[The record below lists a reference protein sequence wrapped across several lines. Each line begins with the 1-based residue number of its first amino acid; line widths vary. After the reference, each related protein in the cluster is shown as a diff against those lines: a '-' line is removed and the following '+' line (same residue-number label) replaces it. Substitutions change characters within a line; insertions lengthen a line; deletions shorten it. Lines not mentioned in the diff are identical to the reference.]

1 MTAQSPFAGS
11 RDERGQGPRL
21 GPRKTGVQAVYLRTS
36 IIPVI
41 VLAVLSLAGMVYAL
55 AVPHDPGTMRGV
67 VVAITCC
74 VLLALVSAI
83 ITANAAAR
91 NVTGQLGSVLTQA
104 RRGQAELWQL
114 AERVQRG
121 EQAAPPPPVP
131 ALGRV
136 ASGDAFRMLEYELG
150 QANYAAGQ
158 AIALLSERQSGGR
171 PGGPS
176 AGPASAAP
184 ESVGVPADRSEHRV
198 EIFVNLA
205 RRMQSL
211 VHREIE
217 MLDDLEA
224 MVEDPDLLKGLFTV
238 DHLATRMRRQ
248 SESLAVLGGSSS
260 RRQWSRQVNMHEV
273 LRAAVTEVEQY
284 SRVKIVPPV
293 EGVLRGGAV
302 ADIIH
307 LVAELVENATKFSP
321 PKTTALIRAQHV
333 TAGVAIEIEDRGL
346 GMVNDDLDR
355 MNALLSGPRQI
366 DIDELLADGRIGLYV
381 VSTLAHR
388 HGVRVRLQSNIY
400 GGTSAIVVLPRAL
413 LEDPGDRELPPVPA
427 ALSADVSAPA
437 SGPVPV
443 ATGVPLA
450 TSGAVA
456 GAVSIAA
463 TGPSAAMPEP
473 ASVRRVPGASLPHRL
488 ASPTPASTPQGS
500 HPTMPADPVSPY
512 TPQSSSS
519 QQNPVSPPQAS
530 SGSQPDSRSAPQSSG
545 QFAASAQS
553 AGERPALPKRQAQ
566 ATLSAQL
573 GEDADLGNTPVSSP
587 GGSNTSFRIPG
598 AASEEPAEHMPGLM
612 ADFLRGVRQ
621 STDGPSDDGT
631 QFHG

>member
-1 MTAQSPFAGS
+1 
-11 RDERGQGPRL
+11 
-21 GPRKTGVQAVYLRTS
+21 
-36 IIPVI
+36 
-41 VLAVLSLAGMVYAL
+41 MVYAV
-55 AVPHDPGTMRGV
+55 ASPHDPGTMRGV

-83 ITANAAAR
+83 VTANAAAR
-91 NVTGQLGSVLTQA
+91 NVTGQLGSVLAQA

-121 EQAAPPPPVP
+121 EQATPPPPVP
-131 ALGRV
+131 ALGRT

-150 QANYAAGQ
+150 QANYTAGQ
-158 AIALLSERQSGGR
+158 TIALLSERRSGGG
-171 PGGPS
+171 PGGLS
-176 AGPASAAP
+176 AGPPPAGP

-273 LRAAVTEVEQY
+273 LRASVTEVEQY

-346 GMVNDDLDR
+346 GMVNEDLDR

-388 HGVRVRLQSNIY
+388 HGVRVRLQVNIY

-413 LEDPGDRELPPVPA
+413 LEDPGDRELPRAEARLGAPAPVRAVSASAAPVAA
-427 ALSADVSAPA
+427 ALSAEVSAPA
-437 SGPVPV
+437 SAPAPA

-456 GAVSIAA
+456 RAVSIAA
-463 TGPSAAMPEP
+463 TGPSATMSEP
-473 ASVRRVPGASLPHRL
+473 PQVRRVPGASLPHRL
-488 ASPTPASTPQGS
+488 APPTQASMPQGS
-500 HPTMPADPVSPY
+500 HPRMSADPVSPY
-512 TPQSSSS
+512 TSQSSYTPQSSYSPQS
-519 QQNPVSPPQAS
+519 EQNPLYPPQAS
-530 SGSQPDSRSAPQSSG
+530 SDSYSDSQSAPQSSG
-545 QFAASAQS
+545 QFAASSQS

-573 GEDADLGNTPVSSP
+573 GENDADISNTPVSSP
-587 GGSNTSFRIPG
+587 GSNTSFRIPG
-598 AASEEPAEHMPGLM
+598 AASEEPAEQMPGLM
-612 ADFLRGVRQ
+612 ADFLRGVRE
-621 STDGPSDDGT
+621 STDDPYDDGT
-631 QFHG
+631 QFRG

>member
-1 MTAQSPFAGS
+1 
-11 RDERGQGPRL
+11 
-21 GPRKTGVQAVYLRTS
+21 
-36 IIPVI
+36 
-41 VLAVLSLAGMVYAL
+41 MVYAIV
-55 AVPHDPGTMRGV
+55 APHDPGTMRVV

-91 NVTGQLGSVLTQA
+91 NVTGQLGSVLAQA

-121 EQAAPPPPVP
+121 EQAVPPQPVP
-131 ALGRV
+131 ALGRT

-150 QANYAAGQ
+150 QANYTAGQ
-158 AIALLSERQSGGR
+158 TIALLSERRSGGV

-176 AGPASAAP
+176 AGPPPAGP

-273 LRAAVTEVEQY
+273 LRASVTEVEQY

-346 GMVNDDLDR
+346 GMVNEDLDR

-388 HGVRVRLQSNIY
+388 HGVRVRLQVNIY

-413 LEDPGDRELPPVPA
+413 LEDPGDRELPRAEARLGAPAPVRAVSAPAASAVPVPA
-427 ALSADVSAPA
+427 ALSAEVSASATAPA
-437 SGPVPV
+437 

-450 TSGAVA
+450 TTGAVA
-456 GAVSIAA
+456 RAVSIAA
-463 TGPSAAMPEP
+463 TGPSATMSELPQ
-473 ASVRRVPGASLPHRL
+473 VRRVPGASLPHRL
-488 ASPTPASTPQGS
+488 APPAQASMPQGS
-500 HPTMPADPVSPY
+500 YPTMSADPVSPY
-512 TPQSSSS
+512 TAQSSYTPQPSYSPQS
-519 QQNPVSPPQAS
+519 QHNPLYSPQAS
-530 SGSQPDSRSAPQSSG
+530 SDSQSASQSSG
-545 QFAASAQS
+545 QFAASSPS

-573 GEDADLGNTPVSSP
+573 GEDADIGNTPVSSP
-587 GGSNTSFRIPG
+587 GGNTPFRIPG
-598 AASEEPAEHMPGLM
+598 AASEEPAEQMPGLM
-612 ADFLRGVRQ
+612 ADFLRGVRE
-621 STDGPSDDGT
+621 STDDPYDDGT
-631 QFHG
+631 QFRG